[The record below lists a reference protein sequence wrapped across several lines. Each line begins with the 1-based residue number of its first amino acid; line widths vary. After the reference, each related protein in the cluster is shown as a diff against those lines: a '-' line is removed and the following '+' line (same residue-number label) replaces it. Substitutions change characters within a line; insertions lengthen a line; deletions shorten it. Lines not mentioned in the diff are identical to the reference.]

1 MLQVFFSSSFI
12 STGTKLFASI
22 AGVFVGSAI
31 LYPSVNGYTARSRD
45 TSRISAMKNIH
56 LALMT
61 YNVDTE
67 SFPKVPQ
74 NGCLPK
80 VLE

>member
-1 MLQVFFSSSFI
+1 MLQVFFSSSSI

-22 AGVFVGSAI
+22 AGVLVGSAI
-31 LYPSVNGYTARSRD
+31 LYPSMVGYLSRSRD
-45 TSRISAMKNIH
+45 TSRTLAIRNIH
-56 LALMT
+56 LALKL
-61 YNVDTE
+61 YNVDTL